1 MFHPNIEDEYG
12 IQIITG
18 WLIHLQQIESGDE
31 HEIKTLGIEVQQQK
45 NEDNDHVQNDIIFQ
59 VQRIGKI
66 CMIYG
71 MHRNQQQIIYEHN
84 LHQTF

>member
-1 MFHPNIEDEYG
+1 MIL
-12 IQIITG
+12 G
-18 WLIHLQQIESGDE
+18 WVVQKMRVEFGDE

-45 NEDNDHVQNDIIFQ
+45 NEDNDHVQNDIISQ

-66 CMIYG
+66 CMIHG